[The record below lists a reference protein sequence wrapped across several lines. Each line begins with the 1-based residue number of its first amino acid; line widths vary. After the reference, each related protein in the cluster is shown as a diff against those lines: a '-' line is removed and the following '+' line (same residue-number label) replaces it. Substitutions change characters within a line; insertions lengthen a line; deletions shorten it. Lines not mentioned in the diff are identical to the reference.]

1 MLDSKF
7 YNKNSSIFQRFIA
20 LTNQK
25 EILINRVCNK
35 INENNNSKNISLLD
49 IGCADGMV
57 TTRIIDKLK
66 QNYNLEVTGIEASK
80 ELIDQ
85 FRNKEDY
92 DINLINENVETLE
105 KIPKADFI
113 LMAHVVTYINDLG
126 KLLDKV
132 IDALNKNGIALI
144 VVSNDDSDDKK
155 VKNYINGQH
164 DENSMSTIVQDVLS
178 KKNINYNIETVESEI
193 DVSGVEELNDNGKT
207 IIEFLKHKKIE
218 DISADE
224 IDAMKNIILELSNE
238 NKKLIKKEDYIWIQ
252 KD

>member
-25 EILINRVCNK
+25 EILINRVCSK
-35 INENNNSKNISLLD
+35 IKGNNNSKNISLLD

-57 TTRIIDKLK
+57 TTQIIDKLK
-66 QNYNLEVTGIEASK
+66 HNYNLEVTGIEASK

-85 FRNKEDY
+85 FRNKKDY

-113 LMAHVVTYINDLG
+113 LMAHVVTYINDLE
-126 KLLDKV
+126 KLLDKAME
-132 IDALNKNGIALI
+132 ALNRNGIALI

-155 VKNYINGQH
+155 VKNYLNGQH
-164 DENSMSTIVQDVLS
+164 DGNSMSTIVQDVLS

-207 IIEFLKHKKIE
+207 IIEFLKHKSIDE
-218 DISADE
+218 ISSDE
-224 IDAMKNIILELSNE
+224 IDEMKNIILELSNE

>member
-35 INENNNSKNISLLD
+35 IKGNNNSKNISLLD

-80 ELIDQ
+80 EIIDQ
-85 FRNKEDY
+85 FRNKKDY
-92 DINLINENVETLE
+92 DINLINENVETLK

-113 LMAHVVTYINDLG
+113 LMAHVVTYINDLE

-132 IDALNKNGIALI
+132 NDALNKNGIALI
-144 VVSNDDSDDKK
+144 VVINDDSDDKK
-155 VKNYINGQH
+155 VKNYLNGQH
-164 DENSMSTIVQDVLS
+164 DGNSMSTIVQDVLS

-238 NKKLIKKEDYIWIQ
+238 NKKLIKKEDYIWIF
-252 KD
+252 K

>member
-35 INENNNSKNISLLD
+35 IKGNNNSKNISLLD

-85 FRNKEDY
+85 FRNKKDY

-113 LMAHVVTYINDLG
+113 LMAHVVTYINDLE
-126 KLLDKV
+126 KLLDKAME
-132 IDALNKNGIALI
+132 ALNRNGIALI

-155 VKNYINGQH
+155 VKNYLNGQH
-164 DENSMSTIVQDVLS
+164 DENSMSIIVQDVLS

-207 IIEFLKHKKIE
+207 
-218 DISADE
+218 
-224 IDAMKNIILELSNE
+224 
-238 NKKLIKKEDYIWIQ
+238 
-252 KD
+252 

>member
-35 INENNNSKNISLLD
+35 IKGNNNSKNISLLD

-85 FRNKEDY
+85 FRNKKDY

-113 LMAHVVTYINDLG
+113 LMAHVVTYINELET
-126 KLLDKV
+126 LLDKAME
-132 IDALNKNGIALI
+132 ALNRNGTALI

-155 VKNYINGQH
+155 VKNYLNGQH

>member
-25 EILINRVCNK
+25 EILINRVCSK
-35 INENNNSKNISLLD
+35 IKENNNSKNISLLD

-85 FRNKEDY
+85 FRNKKDY

-113 LMAHVVTYINDLG
+113 LMAHVVTYINDLE
-126 KLLDKV
+126 KLLDKAME
-132 IDALNKNGIALI
+132 ALNRNGIALI

-155 VKNYINGQH
+155 VKNHLNGQH

-178 KKNINYNIETVESEI
+178 KKNINYNVETVESEI
-193 DVSGVEELNDNGKT
+193 DVSGIEELNDNGKT

-252 KD
+252 KN

>member
-25 EILINRVCNK
+25 EILINRVCSK
-35 INENNNSKNISLLD
+35 IKGNNNSKNISLLD

-85 FRNKEDY
+85 FRNKKDY

-113 LMAHVVTYINDLG
+113 LMAHVVTYINDLE
-126 KLLDKV
+126 KLLDKAME
-132 IDALNKNGIALI
+132 ALNRNGTALI

-155 VKNYINGQH
+155 VKNYLNGQH

-238 NKKLIKKEDYIWIQ
+238 NKKLIKKEDYIWIF
-252 KD
+252 K

>member
-25 EILINRVCNK
+25 EILINRVCSK
-35 INENNNSKNISLLD
+35 IKGNNNSKNISLLD

-113 LMAHVVTYINDLG
+113 LMAHVVTYINDLE
-126 KLLDKV
+126 KLLDKAME
-132 IDALNKNGIALI
+132 ALNRNGIALI

-155 VKNYINGQH
+155 VKNYLNGQH

-224 IDAMKNIILELSNE
+224 INAMKNIILELSNE
-238 NKKLIKKEDYIWIQ
+238 NKKLIKKEDYIWIF
-252 KD
+252 K

>member
-35 INENNNSKNISLLD
+35 IKGNNNSKNISLLD

-92 DINLINENVETLE
+92 DINLINENVETIE
-105 KIPKADFI
+105 KLPESDFI
-113 LMAHVVTYINDLG
+113 LMAHVVIYINDLE

-132 IDALNKNGIALI
+132 NDALNKNGIALI
-144 VVSNDDSDDKK
+144 VVINDDSDDKK
-155 VKNYINGQH
+155 VKNYLNGQH
-164 DENSMSTIVQDVLS
+164 DGNSMSTIVQDVLS

-238 NKKLIKKEDYIWIQ
+238 NKKLIKKEDYIWIF
-252 KD
+252 K

>member
-35 INENNNSKNISLLD
+35 IKGNNNSKNISLLD

-92 DINLINENVETLE
+92 DINLINENVETIE
-105 KIPKADFI
+105 KLPESDFI

-155 VKNYINGQH
+155 VKNYLNGQH
-164 DENSMSTIVQDVLS
+164 DENSMSIIVQDVLS

-238 NKKLIKKEDYIWIQ
+238 NKKLIKKEDYIWIF
-252 KD
+252 K

>member
-35 INENNNSKNISLLD
+35 IKGNNNSKNISLLD

-85 FRNKEDY
+85 FRNKKDY

-155 VKNYINGQH
+155 VKNYLNGQH
-164 DENSMSTIVQDVLS
+164 EEYSMSTIVQDVLS

-238 NKKLIKKEDYIWIQ
+238 NKKLIKKEDYIWIF
-252 KD
+252 K

>member
-35 INENNNSKNISLLD
+35 IKGNNNSKNISLLD

-85 FRNKEDY
+85 FRNKKDY

-113 LMAHVVTYINDLG
+113 LMAHVVTYINDLE
-126 KLLDKV
+126 KLLDKAME
-132 IDALNKNGIALI
+132 ALNRNGTALI

-155 VKNYINGQH
+155 VKNYLNGQH

-238 NKKLIKKEDYIWIQ
+238 NKKLIKKEDYIWIF
-252 KD
+252 K

>member
-35 INENNNSKNISLLD
+35 IKGNNNSKNISLLD

-85 FRNKEDY
+85 FRNKKDY

-113 LMAHVVTYINDLG
+113 LMSHVVTYINDLE

-132 IDALNKNGIALI
+132 NDALNKNGIALI

-155 VKNYINGQH
+155 VKNYLNGQH

-238 NKKLIKKEDYIWIQ
+238 NKKLIKKEDYIWIF
-252 KD
+252 K

>member
-35 INENNNSKNISLLD
+35 IKGNNNSKNISLLD

-113 LMAHVVTYINDLG
+113 LMAHVVTYINDLE
-126 KLLDKV
+126 KLLDKAME
-132 IDALNKNGIALI
+132 ALNRNGIALI

-155 VKNYINGQH
+155 VKNYLNGQY

-178 KKNINYNIETVESEI
+178 KKIINYNIETVESEI

-207 IIEFLKHKKIE
+207 IIEFLKHRKIE

>member
-25 EILINRVCNK
+25 EILINRVCSK
-35 INENNNSKNISLLD
+35 IKGNNNSKNISLLD

-57 TTRIIDKLK
+57 TTQIIDKLK
-66 QNYNLEVTGIEASK
+66 HNYNLEVTGIETSK

-85 FRNKEDY
+85 FRNKKDY

-113 LMAHVVTYINDLG
+113 LMAHVVTYINDLE
-126 KLLDKV
+126 KLLDKAME
-132 IDALNKNGIALI
+132 ALNRNGIALI

-155 VKNYINGQH
+155 VKNYLNGQH

-224 IDAMKNIILELSNE
+224 IDAMKSIILELSNE

>member
-35 INENNNSKNISLLD
+35 IKGNNNSKNISLLD

-85 FRNKEDY
+85 FRNKKDY

-155 VKNYINGQH
+155 VKNYLNGQH
-164 DENSMSTIVQDVLS
+164 DENSMSIIVQDVLS

-238 NKKLIKKEDYIWIQ
+238 NKKLIKKEDYIWIF
-252 KD
+252 K

>member
-35 INENNNSKNISLLD
+35 IKGNNNSKNISLLD

-92 DINLINENVETLE
+92 DINLINENVETIE
-105 KIPKADFI
+105 KLPESDFI

-155 VKNYINGQH
+155 VKNYLNGQH
-164 DENSMSTIVQDVLS
+164 DENSMSIIVQDVLS

>member
-35 INENNNSKNISLLD
+35 IKGNNNSKNISLLD

-85 FRNKEDY
+85 FRNKKDY

-113 LMAHVVTYINDLG
+113 LMAHVVTYINDLE
-126 KLLDKV
+126 KLLDKAME
-132 IDALNKNGIALI
+132 ALNRNGIALI

-155 VKNYINGQH
+155 VKNYLNGQH

-252 KD
+252 KN

>member
-35 INENNNSKNISLLD
+35 IKGNNNSKNISLLD

-113 LMAHVVTYINDLG
+113 LMAHVVTYINDLE
-126 KLLDKV
+126 KLLDKAME
-132 IDALNKNGIALI
+132 ALNRNGTALI

-155 VKNYINGQH
+155 VKNYLNGQH

-238 NKKLIKKEDYIWIQ
+238 NKKLIKKEDYIWIF
-252 KD
+252 K

>member
-35 INENNNSKNISLLD
+35 IKGNNNSKNISLLD

-92 DINLINENVETLE
+92 DINLINENVETVE
-105 KIPKADFI
+105 KLPESDFI

-155 VKNYINGQH
+155 VKNYLNGQH

-238 NKKLIKKEDYIWIQ
+238 NKKLIKKEDYIWIF
-252 KD
+252 K

>member
-35 INENNNSKNISLLD
+35 INGNNNSKNISLLD

-132 IDALNKNGIALI
+132 MEALNRNGIALI

-155 VKNYINGQH
+155 VKNYLNGQH

-224 IDAMKNIILELSNE
+224 IDAMKNIILKLSNE

>member
-35 INENNNSKNISLLD
+35 IKGNNNSKNISLLD

-113 LMAHVVTYINDLG
+113 LMAHVVTYINDLE
-126 KLLDKV
+126 KLLDKAME
-132 IDALNKNGIALI
+132 ALNRNGIALI

-155 VKNYINGQH
+155 VKNYLNGQH

>member
-1 MLDSKF
+1 MLDPKF
-7 YNKNSSIFQRFIA
+7 YNNSSIFQRFIA

-25 EILINRVCNK
+25 EILINKVCSK
-35 INENNNSKNISLLD
+35 INENYSKDVSILD
-49 IGCADGMV
+49 IGCADRMV
-57 TTRIIDKLK
+57 TTQIIDKLK
-66 QNYNLEVTGIEASK
+66 HNYNLEVTGIEASK

-85 FRNKEDY
+85 FRNKKDY
-92 DINLINENVETLE
+92 DINLINENVETLK

-113 LMAHVVTYINDLG
+113 LMAHVVTYINDLE

-132 IDALNKNGIALI
+132 NDALNKNGIALI

-155 VKNYINGQH
+155 VKNYLNGQH
-164 DENSMSTIVQDVLS
+164 DGNSMSTIVQDVLS

-224 IDAMKNIILELSNE
+224 IDAMKNIILKLSNE